1 MAKKKE
7 TADQEQFR
15 LEEAF
20 DRIEA
25 LLEKLQDKDVTLEES
40 FGLYQEG
47 MGLLRLCNENIDH
60 VEKQMLQIDE
70 EGQTHEFS

>member
-1 MAKKKE
+1 MAKKE

-47 MGLLRLCNENIDH
+47 MGLLKLCNENIDH

>member
-7 TADQEQFR
+7 TAEQEQFR

-47 MGLLRLCNENIDH
+47 MGLLKLCNENIDH
-60 VEKQMLQIDE
+60 VEKQMLQIDQE
-70 EGQTHEFS
+70 

>member
-1 MAKKKE
+1 MARKKE

-47 MGLLRLCNENIDH
+47 MGLLKLCNENIDH

>member
-7 TADQEQFR
+7 TADQGQFR

-47 MGLLRLCNENIDH
+47 MGLLKLCNENIDH

>member
-1 MAKKKE
+1 MAEGK
-7 TADQEQFR
+7 QEEFR

-20 DRIEA
+20 DQIEK
-25 LLEKLQDKDVTLEES
+25 LLEKLNDREVSLEES

-47 MGLLRLCNENIDH
+47 MKLLKQCNEKIDH

-70 EGQTHEFS
+70 EGNVHEFS

>member
-47 MGLLRLCNENIDH
+47 MGILKLCNENIDH

>member
-20 DRIEA
+20 DRIDA

-47 MGLLRLCNENIDH
+47 MGLLKLCNENIDH

>member
-15 LEEAF
+15 LAF
-20 DRIEA
+20 YRIEA

-47 MGLLRLCNENIDH
+47 MGLLKLCNENIDH

>member
-7 TADQEQFR
+7 TAEQEQFR

-47 MGLLRLCNENIDH
+47 MGLLKLYNENIDH

>member
-7 TADQEQFR
+7 TAEQEQFR

-25 LLEKLQDKDVTLEES
+25 LLEKQQDKDVTLEES

-47 MGLLRLCNENIDH
+47 MGLLKLCNENIDH

>member
-7 TADQEQFR
+7 TAEQEQFR

-47 MGLLRLCNENIDH
+47 MGLLKLCNENTDH

>member
-47 MGLLRLCNENIDH
+47 MGLLKLCNEDIDH

>member
-7 TADQEQFR
+7 TAEQEQFR

-25 LLEKLQDKDVTLEES
+25 LLEKLQDKNVTLEES

-47 MGLLRLCNENIDH
+47 MGLLKLCNENIDH

>member
-47 MGLLRLCNENIDH
+47 MGLLKLCNENINH

>member
-7 TADQEQFR
+7 TAAQEQFR

-47 MGLLRLCNENIDH
+47 MGLLKLCNENIDH

-70 EGQTHEFS
+70 EGQPHEIS

>member
-47 MGLLRLCNENIDH
+47 MGLLKLSNENIDH

>member
-7 TADQEQFR
+7 IADQEQFR

-47 MGLLRLCNENIDH
+47 MGLLKLCNENIDH

>member
-7 TADQEQFR
+7 TAEQEQFR

-25 LLEKLQDKDVTLEES
+25 LLETLQDKDETLEES

-47 MGLLRLCNENIDH
+47 MGLLKLCNENIDH

>member
-47 MGLLRLCNENIDH
+47 MGLLKLCNENIDH
-60 VEKQMLQIDE
+60 VEKQMLQIEE

>member
-15 LEEAF
+15 LEEEF

-47 MGLLRLCNENIDH
+47 MGLLKLCNENIDH

>member
-20 DRIEA
+20 DRIVA

-47 MGLLRLCNENIDH
+47 MGLLKLCNENIDH

>member
-7 TADQEQFR
+7 TAEQEQFR

-20 DRIEA
+20 DRNEA

-47 MGLLRLCNENIDH
+47 MGLLKLCNENIDH

>member
-7 TADQEQFR
+7 TAEQEQFR

-47 MGLLRLCNENIDH
+47 MGLLKLGNENIDH